1 MPCSTPMPSIARPRS
16 SRTWH
21 LRMLPIVCLFVCASC
36 TRAQETG
43 TAAADSTARVA
54 ASEEARRDSLRIDLS
69 ADVAAVAAE
78 IARLERDD
86 VSEHLIASEH
96 AAFAALAITARAL
109 DNTGMYTDEIL
120 AEQRKLTEET
130 SGTINRA
137 RRITNGMVSLYT
149 LYGIVYKMRFNDD
162 DERMR
167 VLEEMNGR
175 VVGSLKSSKVAIEP
189 VALMAES
196 VYMLARDIMR
206 TIDRDS
212 LYREAFL
219 TIEAQYLSGRTA
231 AETEEE
237 RYISGMYRVFEI
249 SQLWALF
256 IDPTLRERISAL
268 NKELAGHVT
277 STLEVGEQMAWA
289 TEYVARINEM
299 IARAT
304 ITNNFQPRT
313 E

>member
-1 MPCSTPMPSIARPRS
+1 MS
-16 SRTWH
+16 H
-21 LRMLPIVCLFVCASC
+21 LRLLPLVLLVTCASC
-36 TRAQETG
+36 SRAQDAG
-43 TAAADSTARVA
+43 NAAADSTALRA
-54 ASEEARRDSLRIDLS
+54 AAEQARRDSLRIDLS
-69 ADVAAVAAE
+69 TEVADAAAA
-78 IARLERDD
+78 IGRIDRSD
-86 VSEHLIASEH
+86 VSEHLISSEQ
-96 AAFAALAITARAL
+96 AAFAALAVTARAL
-109 DNTGMYTDEIL
+109 DNTGMYGAEIV
-120 AEQRKLTEET
+120 AEQRRLEEE
-130 SGTINRA
+130 SAAAAGKA

-167 VLEEMNGR
+167 VLEEMNTR
-175 VVGSLKSSKVAIEP
+175 VVGSLKTAKVAIEP

-196 VYMLARDIMR
+196 MYMLVRDIMR

-219 TIEAQYLSGRTA
+219 TIEGQYQSGREA

-237 RYISGMYRVFEI
+237 RYISGMYRIFEI

-256 IDPTLRERISAL
+256 IDPTLRERLSAL